1 MKQFYFNINA
11 TIYKD
16 SYKEGRGDQVNSWQN
31 QELIKAENLTLAI
44 EKLFE
49 TRLYFSYKKELAQ
62 VNDCNDLINNI
73 LEYSNLVDE
82 SNFEILES
90 EKKDWKALKYQ
101 DWKAG
106 KINLYS
112 CDLSIEIFELN
123 AVDLTET
130 YFKK

>member
-1 MKQFYFNINA
+1 MKQFYFNVNA

-16 SYKEGRGDQVNSWQN
+16 DYKEGQGDQVNSWQN

-49 TRLYFSYKKELAQ
+49 TKLYFTYKKEFAQ
-62 VNDCNDLINNI
+62 VNDCNDSINNI
-73 LEYSNLVDE
+73 LEYCNMVDNDNCE
-82 SNFEILES
+82 VLES
-90 EKKDWKALKYQ
+90 DKKYQ

-106 KINLYS
+106 KIELYS

-123 AVDLTET
+123 AVDLTEN
-130 YFKK
+130 YFKL

>member
-16 SYKEGRGDQVNSWQN
+16 DYNEGQGNQVNFWQLK
-31 QELIKAENLTLAI
+31 ELIKAENLTLAI

-49 TRLYFSYKKELAQ
+49 TVLYFSYKKEFAQ
-62 VNDCNDLINNI
+62 IQDCDDSINNV

-82 SNFEILES
+82 NNCEILES
-90 EKKDWKALKYQ
+90 DKKYQ

-106 KINLYS
+106 KIILYG

-123 AVDLTET
+123 AVDLTKN
-130 YFKK
+130 YFKL